1 MMKTRARRRSRGQ
14 SLVEMALVVPV
25 LVMVMFGAADLG
37 RAFYM
42 SIEIAGA
49 SRAGMRTGIIG
60 GTNDIGAAVRSEPY
74 NAIDNTATVWGSTG
88 PGQPYDSCSNPGG
101 PCGDPSGCDV
111 ASAFNGTGRIACFAV
126 RTCTVDQVN
135 GGCSSYS
142 QWGMRPSQGSGG
154 AVQVLVV
161 YKFTPVT
168 PLISSFAGSSG
179 TFYLRN
185 QTTGVE
191 LY

>member
-1 MMKTRARRRSRGQ
+1 MRTPDRRRRGQ

-25 LVMVMFGAADLG
+25 LVMVMFGATDLG
-37 RAFYM
+37 RAFYL
-42 SIEIAGA
+42 SIQIAGA
-49 SRAGMRTGIIG
+49 SRAGMRMGVIG

-74 NAIDNTATVWGSTG
+74 NSIDNSVAAWGSTG
-88 PGQPYDSCSNPGG
+88 PGQPYDGCSNQGG
-101 PCGDPSGCDV
+101 PCGDPSGCDA
-111 ASAFNGTGRIACFAV
+111 ASAFSSSSRIACFAV
-126 RTCTVDQVN
+126 RTCTIDQVN
-135 GGCSSYS
+135 GGCSSFS
-142 QWGMRPSQGSGG
+142 QWGVRPTQGSGG

-168 PLISSFAGSSG
+168 PLFAGFAGSTG
-179 TFYLRN
+179 VFYLRN

>member
-1 MMKTRARRRSRGQ
+1 MIRRGHRRRRGQ

-25 LVMVMFGAADLG
+25 LVMVMLGAADLG

-49 SRAGMRTGIIG
+49 SRAGMRMGVIG
-60 GTNDIGAAVRSEPY
+60 GTNDIGAAVRSEPF
-74 NAIDNTATVWGSTG
+74 NAIDNSATVWGSTG
-88 PGQPYDSCSNPGG
+88 PGQPYDGCSSPGG
-101 PCGDPSGCDV
+101 PCGDPGGCDP
-111 ASAFNGTGRIACFAV
+111 ASAFTGTRIACFAV

-142 QWGMRPSQGSGG
+142 GWGIRPTQGTGA

-168 PLISSFAGSSG
+168 PLISSFAGNNG
-179 TFYLRN
+179 VLYLQN